1 MWKAWKRRR
10 PGKVMKNTGHHH
22 LLVNLDKLPDLTLP
36 LPSNENLIHFGRGQT
51 ETKMNLKK
59 GVNTL
64 QLVLGDYMHKS
75 PLISKK
81 ISIIVK

>member
-1 MWKAWKRRR
+1 M
-10 PGKVMKNTGHHH
+10 
-22 LLVNLDKLPDLTLP
+22 VNLDKLPDLTLP

-64 QLVLGDYMHKS
+64 QLVLGDYMHKTHKP